1 MTGLSTTT
9 FYPCDHFGRLLIP
22 PPSQTTYLLLVSLSL
37 SNVFA
42 LYFHTPTNNVVI
54 FILTNH
60 THSYTHIHNTHT
72 THGAYLSVHLF
83 NSLSLFSQF
92 HHSFYSLFNK

>member
-1 MTGLSTTT
+1 LDGFLFLLPPKQHIFFSSLS
-9 FYPCDHFGRLLIP
+9 L
-22 PPSQTTYLLLVSLSL
+22 SLSL

-54 FILTNH
+54 FTLTNH

-72 THGAYLSVHLF
+72 THGACLSVHLL
-83 NSLSLFSQF
+83 NSLSLSLFSL
-92 HHSFYSLFNK
+92 YSLNFIALFTRCLTND